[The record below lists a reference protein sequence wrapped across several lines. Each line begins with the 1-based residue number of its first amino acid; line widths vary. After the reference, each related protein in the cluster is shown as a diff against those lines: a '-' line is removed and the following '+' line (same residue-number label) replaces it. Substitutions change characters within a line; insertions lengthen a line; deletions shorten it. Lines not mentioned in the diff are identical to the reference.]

1 MFQFRPDLLVASLP
15 YMLKGMVGI
24 FAVIAVI
31 YLATVAVNK
40 VFKSK

>member
-1 MFQFRPDLLVASLP
+1 MNIALIMTCLGIIA
-15 YMLKGMVGI
+15 KGMVGI

-31 YLATVAVNK
+31 YLSTVAVNK